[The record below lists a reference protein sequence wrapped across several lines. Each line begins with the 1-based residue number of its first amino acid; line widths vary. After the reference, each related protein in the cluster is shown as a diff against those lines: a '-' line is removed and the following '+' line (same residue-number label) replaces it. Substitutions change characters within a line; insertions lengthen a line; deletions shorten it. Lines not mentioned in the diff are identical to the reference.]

1 MKKISFSIALIF
13 LTAINLFAQSAY
25 TEATLNELNARFK
38 KNPIE
43 FLKNETAQGF
53 VYISSVGISKDLKN
67 TIMIYEIADEPIR
80 EFSNVKIYQDGSN
93 AYVEA
98 VLKHTIVVKK
108 TQESRTLSEGV
119 LITLIS
125 KNSKWLLQTVQHFV
139 LPVDKITDE
148 SAIKKVIEGQTQAS
162 YDRNLDKALSYWANV
177 PYASF
182 VLASLNAN
190 LTGFEQIKN
199 TYTMFMK
206 ANSTPDKS
214 KIETIYKS
222 IQINGNAAFVK
233 EEEVFTDE
241 KGIVSKHNGSRYL
254 EKINNE
260 WKLVGSVV
268 TPMPYIKTDDEAA
281 IKSIIIGETQA
292 YIDGDGKKLVSFW
305 ADNKKSVENNSQFL
319 VPIIGQPYAKGESMQ
334 KLLDVVVPNL
344 KKQDVSVAREDFEI
358 RINKDM
364 AWATYTQKASANGT
378 VFKTDREARILE
390 RIAGEWKLV
399 YVGEQAM
406 K

>member
-1 MKKISFSIALIF
+1 MKNLIIILVF
-13 LTAINLFAQSAY
+13 GFVSTINSYAQSKY
-25 TEATLNELNARFK
+25 TEATLNELNDRFK

-53 VYISSVGISKDLKN
+53 VYISSTGISRDLKN
-67 TIMIYEIADEPIR
+67 TIMIYEIADEPMR
-80 EFSNVKIYQDGSN
+80 EFSNVKIYQDGAN
-93 AYVEA
+93 VYVEA
-98 VLKHTIVVKK
+98 VIKHTIIEKK
-108 TQESRTLSEGV
+108 TQVARTLSEGV
-119 LITLIS
+119 LITMIS
-125 KNSKWLLQTVQHFV
+125 KNSKWLLQTVQHFGI
-139 LPVDKITDE
+139 PVDKATDE
-148 SAIKKVIEGQTQAS
+148 VAIKKVIEGQTQAS
-162 YDRNLDKALSYWANV
+162 YDRNAEKALSYWANV
-177 PYASF
+177 PYASY

-190 LTGFEQIKN
+190 LTGFDQIKN
-199 TYTMFMK
+199 TYTTFMK
-206 ANSTPDKS
+206 ANPTPDKS

-233 EEEVFTDE
+233 EEEVFTSE
-241 KGIVSKHNGSRYL
+241 KGIVTKQNGSRYL

-260 WKLVGSVV
+260 WKLVASEV
-268 TPMPYIKTDDEAA
+268 TPMPYVKAEDEAA
-281 IKSIIIGETQA
+281 IKNVILGETQA
-292 YIDGDGKKLVSFW
+292 YIDGDGKKLLSFW

-319 VPIIGQPYAKGESMQ
+319 VPIIGQPFAKGESMQ

-344 KKQDVSVAREDFEI
+344 KKQDVTVAREDFEI

-390 RIAGEWKLV
+390 RISGEWKIV